1 MNLRAFQVQSGFQLS
16 VSGFYASLNIA
27 IVYLK
32 VLHSASILDV
42 WTVALQKY
50 WIQTHVYFSLIY

>member
-50 WIQTHVYFSLIY
+50 